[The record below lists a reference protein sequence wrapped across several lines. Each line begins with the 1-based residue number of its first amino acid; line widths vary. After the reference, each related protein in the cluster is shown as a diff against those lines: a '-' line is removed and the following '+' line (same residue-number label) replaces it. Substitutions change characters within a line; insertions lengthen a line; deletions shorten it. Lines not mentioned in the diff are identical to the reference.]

1 MKRCIK
7 SSLTEKTA
15 ALSASQ
21 GLRTSRPRAGIA
33 SLLIYDWKLSLREEK
48 KTVTLI
54 PISLNTNINI
64 YIWEILRPTLIGFP
78 TSWIVWSIELSI
90 RHNSLLNI
98 QTISAVPYCDIGGNR
113 LHINVTIIALPFF
126 FSFIATQDSDL
137 KSLGVLDAFLLA
149 VDHLGKGPDL
159 LIVFLR
165 SKST

>member
-1 MKRCIK
+1 MIAGIIIKRCIK

-15 ALSASQ
+15 ALSASW

-64 YIWEILRPTLIGFP
+64 YIWEILRPILIGIP
-78 TSWIVWSIELSI
+78 TLWIVWSIKPSI

-98 QTISAVPYCDIGGNR
+98 
-113 LHINVTIIALPFF
+113 
-126 FSFIATQDSDL
+126 
-137 KSLGVLDAFLLA
+137 
-149 VDHLGKGPDL
+149 
-159 LIVFLR
+159 
-165 SKST
+165 

>member
-15 ALSASQ
+15 ALSASW

-54 PISLNTNINI
+54 PISLNTNIDI
-64 YIWEILRPTLIGFP
+64 YIWEILRPIFIGIP
-78 TSWIVWSIELSI
+78 TSWIVWSIKPSI
-90 RHNSLLNI
+90 RLNSLLINMSNKCNSI
-98 QTISAVPYCDIGGNR
+98 LRHRGNR

-126 FSFIATQDSDL
+126 FSFIA
-137 KSLGVLDAFLLA
+137 
-149 VDHLGKGPDL
+149 
-159 LIVFLR
+159 I
-165 SKST
+165 